1 MAFKILSQNEID
13 ILSEHDRKAY
23 EQAYKEYLERKAFIE
38 KLDQLENV
46 QMPTVSVKKKI
57 IKRIKAPTP
66 PIIKLQEYS
75 ANTEVGVNLLNA
87 IKRVKSTL
95 ESHAQITTFAKHRAT
110 LPCVRISTPS
120 QISVETDA
128 CYKVDGIA
136 SVPLAIPSTTQY
148 EDQPHTVNIPLHPEF
163 SKPDIRDV
171 TIEKYVVS
179 DLPNVVAA
187 IPNTTVVH
195 IDSSETVTL
204 DAVPVAKPAII
215 NTVVS
220 NYEISD
226 CEKIIA
232 TAPAIDYVEQEP
244 KKVEL
249 YSVPVLKLNYFS
261 GEIKVDGID
270 IQKPIS
276 VTAPEVAVTVSKAEI
291 RPLTSIV
298 IPTTAPQVSIDT
310 VTIQKIDTPDVSV
323 PDNIHY
329 VERKCKVERAIVPS
343 VSVPRID
350 VEAELKTII
359 AKIR

>member
-13 ILSEHDRKAY
+13 ILSEHDKKSY
-23 EQAYKEYLERKAFIE
+23 EQAYKEYLERKAFVE
-38 KLDQLENV
+38 KLEQLENI
-46 QMPTVSVKKKI
+46 QMSAVSVNKKR
-57 IKRIKAPTP
+57 IKRIKTPTL
-66 PIIKLQEYS
+66 INIKLQEYT
-75 ANTEVGVNLLNA
+75 ADTVKGVSLLNA
-87 IKRVKSTL
+87 TKKVKSTL
-95 ESHAQITTFAKHRAT
+95 ESRTQIPTFAKYKAT
-110 LPCVRISTPS
+110 LPYVSITTPDR
-120 QISVETDA
+120 ISVESDA
-128 CYKVDGIA
+128 QYEIDNIA

-148 EDQPHTVNIPLHPEF
+148 EDQPYTINIPQYPKF

-171 TIEKYVVS
+171 SIEKYAVS
-179 DLPNVVAA
+179 DLPNVTVA
-187 IPNTTVVH
+187 IPDTTVAH
-195 IDSSETVTL
+195 IDSSKIVTL
-204 DAVPVAKPAII
+204 DTVPVAKPAIV
-215 NTVVS
+215 NAVVS

-226 CEKIIA
+226 CKRIVA
-232 TAPAIDYVEQEP
+232 TAPVIDYVKQES

-249 YSVPVLKLNYFS
+249 YSVPVLKPNCFS

-270 IQKPIS
+270 IQKHVS

-310 VTIQKIDTPDVSV
+310 ATIQKVDTPDVSV

-329 VERKCKVERAIVPS
+329 VERKCRVERAIVPS
-343 VSVPRID
+343 VSVPQID